1 MKPMLL
7 FGVTG
12 GIGSGKTAVCNF
24 LKEKKIPIIEAD
36 PLARDLTN
44 HSPEIRQTL
53 VAEFGKDVYL
63 DSGTLNKDLLSQLV
77 FSDAATR
84 ERVNQ
89 IIHPPVFKAIQDRV
103 NQLKQENQSLAGVE
117 AALIFESKMERILNA
132 VIVVTAPMKKRIEWI
147 KSRDGF
153 SQEEILKRINSQMPL
168 EEKIKRADY
177 VIDNDHALSDLAKKV
192 DELYNWLS
200 SKI

>member
-1 MKPMLL
+1 MIL

-63 DSGTLNKDLLSQLV
+63 DSGNLNKDLLSQLV

-132 VIVVTAPMKKRIEWI
+132 VIVVAAPMKKRIEWI

-177 VIDNDHALSDLAKKV
+177 VIDNDHALSDLAEKV
-192 DELYNWLS
+192 DEMYNWLS

>member
-1 MKPMLL
+1 MIL

-63 DSGTLNKDLLSQLV
+63 DSGNLNKDLLSQLV

-177 VIDNDHALSDLAKKV
+177 VIDNDHALSDLAEKV

>member
-1 MKPMLL
+1 MIL

-63 DSGTLNKDLLSQLV
+63 DSGNLNKDLLSQLV

-103 NQLKQENQSLAGVE
+103 NQHKQENQSLVGVE
-117 AALIFESKMERILNA
+117 AALIYESQMERILNT
-132 VIVVTAPMKKRIEWI
+132 VVVVTSPMEKRIEWI
-147 KSRDGF
+147 ESRDGF
-153 SQEEILKRINSQMPL
+153 SQQEILKRINYQMPL

-177 VIDNDHALSDLAKKV
+177 VIENDGSLSDLAKKV
-192 DELYNWLS
+192 GVFYDWVCERRT
-200 SKI
+200 

>member
-1 MKPMLL
+1 MLL

-12 GIGSGKTAVCNF
+12 GIGSGKTVVCNF
-24 LKEKKIPIIEAD
+24 LKKKDIPIIKAD
-36 PLARDLTN
+36 PLAKDLTN
-44 HSPEIRQTL
+44 HSPEIRQAL

-63 DSGTLNKDLLSQLV
+63 DSGTLNKALLSQLV
-77 FSDAATR
+77 FSDVETR
-84 ERVNQ
+84 ERINQ
-89 IIHPPVFKAIQDRV
+89 IIHPQVFKAIQDRV
-103 NQLKQENQSLAGVE
+103 NQLKQENQSLVGVE
-117 AALIFESKMERILNA
+117 AALIYESKMERILNA
-132 VIVVTAPMKKRIEWI
+132 VVVVTAPIEKRIEWI

-177 VIDNDHALSDLAKKV
+177 VIENDGALSDLAEKV

>member
-1 MKPMLL
+1 MLL

-36 PLARDLTN
+36 PLAKDLTN
-44 HSPEIRQTL
+44 HSPEIRQAL

-63 DSGTLNKDLLSQLV
+63 DSGILNKDLLSQLV
-77 FSDAATR
+77 FSDAGTR
-84 ERVNQ
+84 ERINQ

-103 NQLKQENQSLAGVE
+103 NQYKKENHQLVGVE
-117 AALIFESKMERILNA
+117 AALIYESRMERILNA
-132 VIVVTAPMKKRIEWI
+132 VVVVTAPMEKRIEWI

-153 SQEEILKRINSQMPL
+153 SQEEILKRVNSQMPL
-168 EEKIKRADY
+168 EEKIKHADS
-177 VIDNDHALSDLAKKV
+177 VIENDGALSDLAEKV

>member
-1 MKPMLL
+1 MLL

-24 LKEKKIPIIEAD
+24 LREKDVPILEAD
-36 PLARDLTN
+36 SLAKDLTN
-44 HSPEIRQTL
+44 HSPEIRQAL
-53 VAEFGKDVYL
+53 VTEFGKNVYL

-77 FSDAATR
+77 FSDAGTR
-84 ERVNQ
+84 DRINQ
-89 IIHPPVFKAIQDRV
+89 IIHPQVFKAIQDRV
-103 NQLKQENQSLAGVE
+103 NQFKKENQNLVGVE
-117 AALIFESKMERILNA
+117 AALIYESKMERILNA
-132 VIVVTAPMKKRIEWI
+132 VVVVTAPMEKRIEWM

-177 VIDNDHALSDLAKKV
+177 VIENDDALSDLTEKV
-192 DELYNWLS
+192 DGLYNWLCARRT
-200 SKI
+200 

>member
-1 MKPMLL
+1 MIL

-63 DSGTLNKDLLSQLV
+63 DSGNLNKDLLSQLV

-132 VIVVTAPMKKRIEWI
+132 VIVVAAPMKKRIEWI

-177 VIDNDHALSDLAKKV
+177 VIDNDHALSDLAEKV